1 MNLLPASS
9 RSQTPTESERAAL
22 VSLLTDD
29 DPQVYSTVRTRILGF
44 GPGVREWLRPHV
56 LSGDPLLR
64 RRSRE
69 IVRHFACQDADTRFL
84 SFCLKQ
90 GEDFDLE
97 DGVWLL
103 AQTAYPDINIEAYQA
118 MLDGYAAQLRERI
131 DPTADGNETL
141 AIINKF
147 LYGDLGFA
155 GNEVAYY
162 DPQNSYLNCVMDRR
176 TGNPIGLSLVYLLL
190 ARRLWLPMTGIGL
203 PGHFICRYQSASEEI
218 YLDAFNHGKMMTKAD
233 CAQFISHLSQNS
245 REEFLQPA
253 SSRRILTR
261 VCNNLHQ
268 IYRQLGLQEEMLR
281 VHRYRVA
288 LTR

>member
-1 MNLLPASS
+1 MNSLSANSVSP
-9 RSQTPTESERAAL
+9 TPTPGERAAL

-29 DPQVYSTVRTRILGF
+29 DPRIYSTVRTRILGF

-64 RRSRE
+64 RRSQE
-69 IVRHFACQDADTRFL
+69 IVRHFARQDADTRFL

-97 DGVWLL
+97 DGVWML
-103 AQTAYPDINIEAYQA
+103 AQTAYPEINIEAYQA
-118 MLDGYAAQLRERI
+118 MLDDYAAQLRERI
-131 DPTADGNETL
+131 DLSADGKDTL
-141 AIINKF
+141 AVINKY

-155 GNEVAYY
+155 GNEIAYY
-162 DPQNSYLNCVMDRR
+162 DPQNSYLNRVMDRR

-190 ARRLWLPMTGIGL
+190 ARRLWLPVSGIGL

-233 CAQFISHLSQNS
+233 CAQFISHLSQSS
-245 REEFLQPA
+245 RDEFLQPA